1 LGILLEQPAAAT
13 HITRKL
19 WKEFVSP
26 TPGDAD
32 VERIARRFRAS
43 GYDIGVLLAELLQSD
58 AFWEGGNRG
67 SLVKSPIDLVVGTL
81 RQFDF
86 SPADATPFIVKTA
99 QLGQNLLVPPNV
111 KGWPGQNDWINA
123 TTLLER
129 KRFAEQLFRPAG
141 QAAAD
146 AAAAPAMAAE
156 MAPAVRAAQGV
167 AGMGFDPERWLSQY
181 GGAADKVPT
190 DEVKVRL
197 AHALLALPATN
208 SIAEGTVGVAYLRG
222 LALDPA
228 YQLK

>member
-1 LGILLEQPAAAT
+1 MLGRTGNFDGDAVLDILLEQPAAAT

-26 TPGDAD
+26 TPGDASVD
-32 VERIARRFRAS
+32 RIARRFRAS
-43 GYDIGVLLAELLQSD
+43 GYDVGALLAELLQSD
-58 AFWEGGNRG
+58 AFWEEGNRG
-67 SLVKSPIDLVVGTL
+67 SLVKSPVELVVGTL

-86 SPADATPFIVKTA
+86 SAPDTTPFVVKTA

-129 KRFAEQLFRPAG
+129 KRFAEQLFRPAA
-141 QAAAD
+141 Q
-146 AAAAPAMAAE
+146 AMADT
-156 MAPAVRAAQGV
+156 AARGE
-167 AGMGFDPERWLSQY
+167 AGISFDPERWLSQY
-181 GGAADKVPT
+181 GGAEDKVPS

-197 AHALLALPATN
+197 ARALLALPATN
-208 SIAEGTVGVAYLRG
+208 SIAEGTVGIAYLRS